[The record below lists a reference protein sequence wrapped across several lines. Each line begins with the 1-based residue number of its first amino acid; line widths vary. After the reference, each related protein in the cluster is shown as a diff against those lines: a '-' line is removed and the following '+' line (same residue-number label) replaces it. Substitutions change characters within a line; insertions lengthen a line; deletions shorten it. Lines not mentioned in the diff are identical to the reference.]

1 LLGLGHDE
9 FAKSASARSLTH
21 RLCAHFRSPVS
32 KRRSAAIGRR
42 RAACCALA
50 CHDVGDVATSPEAP
64 SSLPTRRRC
73 ARSRKRVT
81 IFITLNAGRSSAL
94 PLYEY
99 KCAKCAHQFEKI
111 EKHNAPTTQKCPKC
125 GGKAERMI
133 SAAGIQFKG
142 SGWYVTDYKGK
153 NSGASSVEGSGDGAS
168 GKSSESSS
176 DSKSADAKSQD
187 SKTSDAKTGESK
199 SDGAKSGDSKSS
211 GEKGSSKK
219 KK

>member
-1 LLGLGHDE
+1 LG
-9 FAKSASARSLTH
+9 
-21 RLCAHFRSPVS
+21 C
-32 KRRSAAIGRR
+32 
-42 RAACCALA
+42 
-50 CHDVGDVATSPEAP
+50 
-64 SSLPTRRRC
+64 RC
-73 ARSRKRVT
+73 GYSRKRVT
-81 IFITLNAGRSSAL
+81 IFFTLNAGRSFAL

-153 NSGASSVEGSGDGAS
+153 NSGATSVEGSGDGAS
-168 GKSSESSS
+168 GKSGDSSS
-176 DSKSADAKSQD
+176 DAKSQD
-187 SKTSDAKTGESK
+187 SKSSDAKTGE
-199 SDGAKSGDSKSS
+199 AKSGDLKSS
-211 GEKGSSKK
+211 GDKGSAKK